1 MIEPFIADTP
11 LLEYAHR
18 MRRHQAVS
26 YIRDGSCATNPD
38 HKPRARQFYSRVL
51 NRYLWRVHSPS
62 MYDGCGTTLD
72 GAIRVFRANNQ
83 LT

>member
-1 MIEPFIADTP
+1 MNPVEAFRTAAAWEPV
-11 LLEYAHR
+11 
-18 MRRHQAVS
+18 RH
-26 YIRDGSCATNPD
+26 N
-38 HKPRARQFYSRVL
+38 KPRARQFYSRVL